1 MIFVAV
7 DIGGTFTDLIGFD
20 DEKGAFL
27 QAKSLTTPAELG
39 QGVIDCIRQ
48 SGVAPGAIAEL
59 IHGSTIAINTLIERK
74 GAKTG
79 LVVTRGTR
87 DVYII
92 GRGNRPESYNLFF
105 HKHRPLVSRQLTREV
120 AERVLSSGE
129 VDAPLQK
136 ASVVE
141 ACKALKATGVEAVA
155 VCFLHSYAN
164 PEHERIAGAM
174 IRKAMP
180 DVYLSLSHDIL
191 REYREFERMST
202 TVVNAYIGPKV
213 GGYVKR
219 LRSSLGGIGFKG
231 DLSIMRS
238 NGGVMT
244 PDVATER
251 PAAMMESGPVGGI
264 IASARVGQ
272 QLGFSNV
279 ISFDMGGTTAK
290 ASLIRAGEP
299 TLAPGYY
306 VGGYASG
313 HPVMLPMID
322 VVEVGAGGGSIA
334 WRDDVGA
341 LKVGPQ
347 SAGADPGP
355 ICYSGGGTEPTIT
368 DANVVLG
375 RLDPDNFLGGTMK
388 LDAEGARRGIEEKV
402 ARPLKLDTVVAA
414 QAIVEIAIA
423 KMSLAVREVSVAKGY
438 DPRDFALV
446 ASGGAGP
453 LHVCAIARELF
464 VPTVIVPLFPS
475 HFSALGM
482 LLADERHD
490 FIRTVYSDLASADF
504 AKLVAVHDEMVADA
518 RSSLRHGKDARY
530 EIRLDIRYV
539 GQEFTLSV
547 PVELAQLKRGD
558 RKAIRTA
565 FDQLYEQRYAHH
577 SPEEPVEMVN
587 IRLSAIG
594 KRPSLAFP
602 SLASGG
608 TATPSGE
615 RQAYF
620 TSASKPLSAKVYRR
634 DHLGAGARIAGPAL
648 IQEHGTT
655 TVLFE
660 NDACQVAASGELI
673 VEVGGGR

>member
-1 MIFVAV
+1 
-7 DIGGTFTDLIGFD
+7 
-20 DEKGAFL
+20 
-27 QAKSLTTPAELG
+27 
-39 QGVIDCIRQ
+39 
-48 SGVAPGAIAEL
+48 
-59 IHGSTIAINTLIERK
+59 
-74 GAKTG
+74 
-79 LVVTRGTR
+79 
-87 DVYII
+87 
-92 GRGNRPESYNLFF
+92 
-105 HKHRPLVSRQLTREV
+105 
-120 AERVLSSGE
+120 
-129 VDAPLQK
+129 
-136 ASVVE
+136 
-141 ACKALKATGVEAVA
+141 
-155 VCFLHSYAN
+155 
-164 PEHERIAGAM
+164 
-174 IRKAMP
+174 
-180 DVYLSLSHDIL
+180 
-191 REYREFERMST
+191 
-202 TVVNAYIGPKV
+202 
-213 GGYVKR
+213 
-219 LRSSLGGIGFKG
+219 
-231 DLSIMRS
+231 
-238 NGGVMT
+238 
-244 PDVATER
+244 
-251 PAAMMESGPVGGI
+251 
-264 IASARVGQ
+264 
-272 QLGFSNV
+272 
-279 ISFDMGGTTAK
+279 MGGTTAK
-290 ASLIRAGEP
+290 ASLIRDGEP

-355 ICYSGGGTEPTIT
+355 ICYRAGGTEPTIT
-368 DANVVLG
+368 DANVVLA

-388 LDAEGARRGIEEKV
+388 LDADGARRGIEEKV
-402 ARPLKLDTVVAA
+402 ARPLKLDTVAAA

-490 FIRTVYSDLASADF
+490 FIRTVYSDLASADL
-504 AKLVAVHDEMVADA
+504 AELVAVHDEMVAAA
-518 RSSLRHGKDARY
+518 RASLRHGKDAKHQV
-530 EIRLDIRYV
+530 RLDIRYV

-547 PVELAQLKRGD
+547 PVELEQLKRGD
-558 RKAIRTA
+558 RQAIRTG

-587 IRLSAIG
+587 IRLNAVG

-602 SLASGG
+602 SLGSAGAVAPV
-608 TATPSGE
+608 TE
-615 RQAYF
+615 RAVYF
-620 TSASKPLSAKVYRR
+620 TDAGKPLAAEVYRR
-634 DHLGAGARIAGPAL
+634 DKLGAGAEIAGPAL

-660 NDACQVAASGELI
+660 SDKCRVADSGELI
-673 VEVGGGR
+673 ISVGGVR

>member
-1 MIFVAV
+1 VIFVAV

-20 DEKGAFL
+20 DEAGAFL

-48 SGVAPGAIAEL
+48 SGVKPGAIAEL

-79 LVVTRGTR
+79 LMVTHGTR

-105 HKHRPLVSRQLTREV
+105 HKHRPLVSRALTREV
-120 AERVLSSGE
+120 EERLLSTGE
-129 VDAPLQK
+129 VDKPLQK
-136 ASVVE
+136 ASVAA
-141 ACKALKATGVEAVA
+141 ACKALKEAGVEAVA

-180 DVYLSLSHDIL
+180 GVYLSLSHEIL

-213 GGYVKR
+213 GGYVKG
-219 LRSSLGGIGFKG
+219 LRSSLGGIGFHG

-272 QLGFSNV
+272 QLDFPNV

-341 LKVGPQ
+341 LKVGPH

-355 ICYSGGGTEPTIT
+355 ICYRGGGTEPTIT
-368 DANVVLG
+368 DANVALG

-388 LDAEGARRGIEEKV
+388 LDAQAARRGIEEKV
-402 ARPLKLDTVVAA
+402 ARPLKLDAVAAA

-490 FIRTVYSDLASADF
+490 FIRTVYSDLANVDF
-504 AKLVAVHDEMVADA
+504 AKLVAVHNEMVAGA
-518 RSSLRHGKDARY
+518 RASLRHGKDARH
-530 EIRLDIRYV
+530 EIRLDLRYV

-547 PVELAQLKRGD
+547 PVELAQLKKGD
-558 RKAIRTA
+558 RKSIRTA
-565 FDQLYEQRYAHH
+565 FDELYEQRYAHH
-577 SPEEPVEMVN
+577 SPDEPVEMVN
-587 IRLSAIG
+587 IRLGAIG
-594 KRPSLAFP
+594 KRPSLSFP
-602 SLASGG
+602 NLAASG
-608 TATPSGE
+608 TAAPAAE
-615 RQAYF
+615 RQVYF
-620 TSASKPLSAKVYRR
+620 SSAQKPLAAKVYRR
-634 DHLGAGARIAGPAL
+634 DQLGADVRIAGPAL

-660 NDACQVAASGELI
+660 NDTCQIAPSGELI
-673 VEVGGGR
+673 IQVGGAL

>member
-20 DEKGAFL
+20 DEAGVFM
-27 QAKSLTTPAELG
+27 QAKSLTTPHELV
-39 QGVIDCIRQ
+39 QGIVNCIRE
-48 SGVAPGAIAEL
+48 SGVTVGAIDEL
-59 IHGSTIAINTLIERK
+59 IHGSTTAINTLIERK

-79 LVVTRGTR
+79 LVVTRGTK

-105 HKHRPLVSRQLTREV
+105 NRHQPLVSRRMTCEV
-120 AERVLSSGE
+120 DERVLSSGD
-129 VDAPLQK
+129 VDQPLKK
-136 ASVVE
+136 ASVAD
-141 ACKALKATGVEAVA
+141 ACKALKAEGVEAVA
-155 VCFLHSYAN
+155 VCFLHAYAN
-164 PEHERIAGAM
+164 PDHERAAGAM
-174 IRKAMP
+174 IRKALP
-180 DVYLSLSHDIL
+180 DVYLSLSHEIL

-213 GGYVKR
+213 GGYV
-219 LRSSLGGIGFKG
+219 RSLKANLAGIGFEG

-244 PDVATER
+244 PEVATER

-264 IASARVGQ
+264 IASAQVGLA
-272 QLGFSNV
+272 LGFANV

-290 ASLIRAGEP
+290 ASLIREGEP

-355 ICYSGGGTEPTIT
+355 ICYGGGGAEPTIT

-388 LDAEGARRGIEEKV
+388 LDAEGARRGIKEKI
-402 ARPLKLDTVVAA
+402 ADPLKIDTVAA
-414 QAIVEIAIA
+414 AKAIVEIAIN

-453 LHVCAIARELF
+453 LHVCAIARELYI
-464 VPTVIVPLFPS
+464 PTVIVPLFPS

-490 FIRTVYSDLASADF
+490 FTRTVYSDLASVDF
-504 AKLVAVHDEMVADA
+504 AHLVKIHDEMVKDA
-518 RSSLRHGKDARY
+518 KANLRHSKDAVFQVHLDLRY
-530 EIRLDIRYV
+530 L
-539 GQEFTLSV
+539 GQEFTLQV
-547 PVELAQLKRGD
+547 PATIDQLKKGD

-565 FDQLYEQRYAHH
+565 FDEMYELRYAHH

-587 IRLSAIG
+587 IRLGAIG
-594 KRPSLAFP
+594 KRTKLKFP
-602 SLASGG
+602 SLG
-608 TATPSGE
+608 TTGE
-615 RQAYF
+615 AKPAGESKAYF
-620 TSASKPLSAKVYRR
+620 SSATEALTAKVYRR
-634 DHLGAGARIAGPAL
+634 TDLGAGAELSGPAL

-660 NDACQVAASGELI
+660 NDHCRIAPSGELI
-673 VEVGGGR
+673 ISIGGVR

>member
-1 MIFVAV
+1 
-7 DIGGTFTDLIGFD
+7 
-20 DEKGAFL
+20 
-27 QAKSLTTPAELG
+27 
-39 QGVIDCIRQ
+39 
-48 SGVAPGAIAEL
+48 
-59 IHGSTIAINTLIERK
+59 
-74 GAKTG
+74 
-79 LVVTRGTR
+79 
-87 DVYII
+87 
-92 GRGNRPESYNLFF
+92 
-105 HKHRPLVSRQLTREV
+105 
-120 AERVLSSGE
+120 
-129 VDAPLQK
+129 
-136 ASVVE
+136 
-141 ACKALKATGVEAVA
+141 
-155 VCFLHSYAN
+155 
-164 PEHERIAGAM
+164 
-174 IRKAMP
+174 
-180 DVYLSLSHDIL
+180 
-191 REYREFERMST
+191 
-202 TVVNAYIGPKV
+202 
-213 GGYVKR
+213 
-219 LRSSLGGIGFKG
+219 
-231 DLSIMRS
+231 
-238 NGGVMT
+238 
-244 PDVATER
+244 
-251 PAAMMESGPVGGI
+251 
-264 IASARVGQ
+264 
-272 QLGFSNV
+272 
-279 ISFDMGGTTAK
+279 MGGTTAK
-290 ASLIRAGEP
+290 ASLIRDGEP

-355 ICYSGGGTEPTIT
+355 ICYRGGGTEPTIT

-388 LDAEGARRGIEEKV
+388 LDADGARRGIEEKV
-402 ARPLKLDTVVAA
+402 ARPLKLDTVAAA

-453 LHVCAIARELF
+453 LHVCAIARELYI
-464 VPTVIVPLFPS
+464 PTVIVPLFPS

-490 FIRTVYSDLASADF
+490 FIRTVYSDLASVDF

-518 RSSLRHGKDARY
+518 RSSLRHGKDARH
-530 EIRLDIRYV
+530 EIRLDLRYV

-565 FDQLYEQRYAHH
+565 FDELYEQRYAHH

-587 IRLSAIG
+587 IRLGAIG

-608 TATPSGE
+608 AATPSGE
-615 RQAYF
+615 R
-620 TSASKPLSAKVYRR
+620 
-634 DHLGAGARIAGPAL
+634 AG
-648 IQEHGTT
+648 
-655 TVLFE
+655 LF
-660 NDACQVAASGELI
+660 QQRQPS
-673 VEVGGGR
+673 R